1 MVAAVLL
8 WAQVGMA
15 AGPLQ
20 LAAESEIRG
29 TAILLADLVVQDQ
42 RKLLPDSL
50 ANLSLGPAPLPGQR
64 RIINGGY
71 ISSRI
76 RNAGFDQQVI
86 EVAPSARISVIRA
99 SQIVTRREMA
109 GWVRDWLERQQ
120 AEYPGKMEIGDIRVG
135 QDLTLPVGSVRHVI
149 IPPKNQDLAGKIPLA
164 IHCYVD
170 GRQMKQVWAV
180 AKIVLR
186 SEVVVARKPLRRHK
200 VITIDDIDVVA
211 MDLAQLPSGVI
222 THPDEVVGR
231 RTQRKI
237 DPNTVLRADLVEL
250 PPLVKRK
257 DVVVILAE
265 APGLSI
271 STLGEVQENGRLGD
285 RIRVTNLDSRKRIY
299 ARVVDATTVKVDF

>member
-1 MVAAVLL
+1 
-8 WAQVGMA
+8 
-15 AGPLQ
+15 
-20 LAAESEIRG
+20 
-29 TAILLADLVVQDQ
+29 
-42 RKLLPDSL
+42 
-50 ANLSLGPAPLPGQR
+50 
-64 RIINGGY
+64 
-71 ISSRI
+71 
-76 RNAGFDQQVI
+76 
-86 EVAPSARISVIRA
+86 
-99 SQIVTRREMA
+99 
-109 GWVRDWLERQQ
+109 
-120 AEYPGKMEIGDIRVG
+120 
-135 QDLTLPVGSVRHVI
+135 
-149 IPPKNQDLAGKIPLA
+149 
-164 IHCYVD
+164 
-170 GRQMKQVWAV
+170 V